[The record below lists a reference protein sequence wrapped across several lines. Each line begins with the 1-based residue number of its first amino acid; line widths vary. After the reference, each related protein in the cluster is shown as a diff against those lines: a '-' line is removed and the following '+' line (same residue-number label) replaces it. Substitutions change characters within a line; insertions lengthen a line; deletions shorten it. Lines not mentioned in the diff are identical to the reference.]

1 MPQVPREWSAVGAFG
16 RPTERAA
23 RARSGGIPFRF
34 NPVSAGR
41 AGRSGTPVFCGRGV
55 ASARLR
61 PSCGPVAQL
70 DVTPIGPGY
79 APCCR
84 IVPDTPPQPAVTEQ
98 PGRRRW
104 TARVLA
110 VLAVLGPGLITANAD
125 NDAGGILTYG
135 EGQPAA
141 RARRVRAAFPLRRR
155 QALLRHR
162 AHRRWSNRPQPT
174 RGGVERT
181 RRRVR
186 SAASARTSVGR
197 FCACWKSSKKAS
209 PRPPPSCGSD
219 PNPPAKVPAGRE
231 WAAQRQ
237 APVTRWA
244 TNAAFDV
251 LRDSTL
257 RGEIS
262 LAVGIRHRVE
272 SGVLIDS
279 PTRSIQTIMLVC
291 RIMLWRN
298 HFTPSM
304 ESLMIRPACHSLP
317 QQPSRPL
324 GYRGLSSLP
333 RVISTV
339 L

>member
-1 MPQVPREWSAVGAFG
+1 MPQVPREWTAVGAFG

-104 TARVLA
+104 AARVLA
-110 VLAVLGPGLITANAD
+110 VLAVLGPGLITANAE

-181 RRRVR
+181 RRRCGR
-186 SAASARTSVGR
+186 RRQRGRASDDSAR
-197 FCACWKSSKKAS
+197 
-209 PRPPPSCGSD
+209 
-219 PNPPAKVPAGRE
+219 AGRARRKPHPGRRR
-231 WAAQRQ
+231 AAGL
-237 APVTRWA
+237 TR
-244 TNAAFDV
+244 TCQPRFPPGENGRLSGK
-251 LRDSTL
+251 LR
-257 RGEIS
+257 
-262 LAVGIRHRVE
+262 
-272 SGVLIDS
+272 
-279 PTRSIQTIMLVC
+279 
-291 RIMLWRN
+291 
-298 HFTPSM
+298 
-304 ESLMIRPACHSLP
+304 
-317 QQPSRPL
+317 
-324 GYRGLSSLP
+324 
-333 RVISTV
+333 
-339 L
+339 

>member
-1 MPQVPREWSAVGAFG
+1 
-16 RPTERAA
+16 
-23 RARSGGIPFRF
+23 
-34 NPVSAGR
+34 
-41 AGRSGTPVFCGRGV
+41 
-55 ASARLR
+55 
-61 PSCGPVAQL
+61 
-70 DVTPIGPGY
+70 
-79 APCCR
+79 
-84 IVPDTPPQPAVTEQ
+84 
-98 PGRRRW
+98 
-104 TARVLA
+104 
-110 VLAVLGPGLITANAD
+110 
-125 NDAGGILTYG
+125 
-135 EGQPAA
+135 
-141 RARRVRAAFPLRRR
+141 
-155 QALLRHR
+155 
-162 AHRRWSNRPQPT
+162 
-174 RGGVERT
+174 
-181 RRRVR
+181 
-186 SAASARTSVGR
+186 
-197 FCACWKSSKKAS
+197 
-209 PRPPPSCGSD
+209 
-219 PNPPAKVPAGRE
+219 
-231 WAAQRQ
+231 
-237 APVTRWA
+237 VTRSA